1 MTTEDKKIITNKI
14 KAHLIEY
21 PDDPPREIAKLF
33 DVPAQRIH
41 TVKETLRRHK
51 MIARKGKKP
60 ARAKVLEPIKVV
72 HIPEITENQ
81 YVTQLRDEIKRLNVI
96 ISYLEQKVGKVGN
109 ASSI

>member
-1 MTTEDKKIITNKI
+1 MTTEDNKTISNKI

-33 DVPAQRIH
+33 EVPAQKVH
-41 TVKETLRRHK
+41 SLKENLRRHK
-51 MIARKGKKP
+51 MIARKGKRPPRTKT
-60 ARAKVLEPIKVV
+60 LEPIKVV